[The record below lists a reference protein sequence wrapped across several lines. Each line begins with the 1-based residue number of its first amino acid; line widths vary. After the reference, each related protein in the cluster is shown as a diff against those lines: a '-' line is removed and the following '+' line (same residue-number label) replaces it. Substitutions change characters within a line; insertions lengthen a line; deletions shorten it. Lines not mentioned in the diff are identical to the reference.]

1 MKITNE
7 EKEYDW
13 ITGFPTGPSVQRP
26 VIFPWEFIS
35 LFFQWSDHMRE
46 IQKLDEEL
54 VELHDELETLKKEKS
69 RIFAALKGQ
78 SYMFQ
83 SQRYSLYNM

>member
-1 MKITNE
+1 
-7 EKEYDW
+7 
-13 ITGFPTGPSVQRP
+13 
-26 VIFPWEFIS
+26 
-35 LFFQWSDHMRE
+35 MRE